1 MTQESNFQTKIIKY
15 LESIG
20 AYVVK
25 YNASGISKTGVPD
38 LIACVNG
45 TFVGIEVKSANGVP
59 SKLQEY
65 NLNQI
70 RKSGGVGLILYPKYF
85 NEFKEL
91 IENILR
97 KTK

>member
-1 MTQESNFQTKIIKY
+1 MAQESNFQTKIIKY

-45 TFVGIEVKSANGVP
+45 TFVAIEVKSATVVA